1 MPLFSKVKRILF
13 KTLAGLLLILILLG
27 IVAYFAVQSY
37 NFQTYLAKLAT
48 EFLSKELETEIKVD
62 RIELDLFSKLHLKNV
77 IIYDRHKDTV
87 LSGNFVAEVSKFDY
101 SAKSITIKRIE
112 LENTS
117 VKIIYHKNEKNLN
130 IDFLVDYFAGDQ
142 EVKKIKKGKQWEVSL
157 NSIELNNVC
166 FAYRDERQLTDISKN
181 MNFNNLLFTETFG
194 IISNIKLDK
203 DYTQVK
209 VKDFTTKEQC
219 GFKLKK
225 LNVTSKISSVECLL
239 TNLNL
244 ETDSTKING
253 NIEFAY
259 NEWADFNDFI
269 NKIKINSEL
278 RDGTRVSFID
288 IARFAPDLNGLNKTI
303 YLNGLIHGFVSDLN
317 LKNFKLSYGKHTCFN
332 GDMQLSGL
340 PVFKTTYL
348 KFKAR
353 QIATSYNDLAQTPN
367 YPFSEGGY
375 LQIPSELKTFGV
387 ITYKGMFDGFISD
400 FVSKGTLSTALG
412 KIDTDLRMK
421 IGKKEEDIIYDG
433 RIEAHQF
440 NLGALLSLSSLNN
453 LNLTTK
459 IKGSGLSL
467 AKLRATLDG
476 QISSCNYNGYTYKGI
491 SFDGSFLDKVFKG
504 KTLSKDANANFDFDG
519 TINFKNKVPEMDF
532 ISNINQLNLSELN
545 LASKTSAD
553 SGIFS
558 SLILINLKGDNLD
571 NLTGQINFDDTKYKT
586 KTKTYK
592 LSSFNLD
599 LDQAQQEKTIKLTS
613 AYFNTYLKGKFGLST
628 LAPSFSQFL
637 SNYYPTFFKSAN
649 NNLYT
654 DSLSFNV
661 LVKNFTNIK
670 ELFVPDLML
679 APGTKLTGNFA
690 ARFNQMDFSFSS
702 AMLDYHNIK
711 FESPLFNAK
720 TEGKI
725 ISSELNGKKLAFT
738 DSVFIE
744 NFNLCLRS
752 RDKNTKYDFEWDDLL
767 KPSNKGEFAGQV
779 LFSNQSI
786 YLQHDTINIVVKDS
800 AWTLT
805 TTNPSVF
812 NLDGSYFINP
822 LVFKSNAQSVGIAGT
837 LANNS
842 KNILAVNFSNVIL
855 EQFKPILSVYKI
867 DLKGFLTGDM
877 QLQIID
883 KQLAA
888 DGNLNF
894 DKFIINNNNLG
905 ILSVKSKYDPFKKS
919 LNLDGYTSL
928 GSDILLGTT
937 QKNISFEGNYYFDN
951 REESIDIDFKASP
964 ANLNII
970 NPYLEGILSMKYAY
984 VKGSGKVHGN
994 PNNVKIDGKLNLFK
1008 SEVKVDYTN
1017 VIYNITGDIEISPD
1031 QIRFVDLLL
1040 SEKNLKASPQGTLN
1054 GNLFHDKYSKMQL
1067 DYSLYYNNMLVLNTN
1082 EKLNKTFYGKM
1093 YGNGHLDIYGFL
1105 NNLHMIVSYE
1115 STKNSKFFLPLDGP
1129 NEIENSD
1136 FIKFVKK
1143 DTVKQIE
1150 EKISGFDLDM
1160 NVVVNPELQT
1170 KIILDKKTGD
1180 VITAQGNG
1188 NINLKI
1194 STLGKFDMVGDY
1206 FFTNGNYNF
1215 TLENLINK
1223 KFDIEPGSVISWAG
1237 DPLNAQ
1243 IDIVTSYKQKA
1254 SVAPLLN
1261 NSEDKGRYAVDC
1273 QLLIGNKLLEPSI
1286 NFKID
1291 FPTLDPSLKSRISNV
1306 LSDDV
1311 ELNRQV
1317 FSFLLFRN
1325 FVTPAVFSGGGGV
1338 VNAGS
1343 AAASTGSEMLSNNL
1357 SNFLNSTV
1365 GNLTGIKDLQLGLNY
1380 RTKDA
1385 VTGQAVDLA
1394 LSKQFLNNRVTVDG
1408 NFGVNNN
1415 PQARN
1420 GLIGDVNVEY
1430 KLSEDGRYRIKG
1442 FNRTNDNTQLTTL
1455 GGQYSQGIGIFYRE
1469 EFETIN
1475 ALFTSY
1481 LNKLK
1486 RNKTA
1491 KKKEN
1496 S

>member
-1 MPLFSKVKRILF
+1 
-13 KTLAGLLLILILLG
+13 
-27 IVAYFAVQSY
+27 
-37 NFQTYLAKLAT
+37 
-48 EFLSKELETEIKVD
+48 
-62 RIELDLFSKLHLKNV
+62 
-77 IIYDRHKDTV
+77 
-87 LSGNFVAEVSKFDY
+87 
-101 SAKSITIKRIE
+101 
-112 LENTS
+112 
-117 VKIIYHKNEKNLN
+117 
-130 IDFLVDYFAGDQ
+130 
-142 EVKKIKKGKQWEVSL
+142 
-157 NSIELNNVC
+157 
-166 FAYRDERQLTDISKN
+166 
-181 MNFNNLLFTETFG
+181 
-194 IISNIKLDK
+194 
-203 DYTQVK
+203 
-209 VKDFTTKEQC
+209 
-219 GFKLKK
+219 
-225 LNVTSKISSVECLL
+225 
-239 TNLNL
+239 
-244 ETDSTKING
+244 
-253 NIEFAY
+253 
-259 NEWADFNDFI
+259 
-269 NKIKINSEL
+269 
-278 RDGTRVSFID
+278 
-288 IARFAPDLNGLNKTI
+288 
-303 YLNGLIHGFVSDLN
+303 
-317 LKNFKLSYGKHTCFN
+317 
-332 GDMQLSGL
+332 
-340 PVFKTTYL
+340 
-348 KFKAR
+348 
-353 QIATSYNDLAQTPN
+353 
-367 YPFSEGGY
+367 
-375 LQIPSELKTFGV
+375 
-387 ITYKGMFDGFISD
+387 
-400 FVSKGTLSTALG
+400 
-412 KIDTDLRMK
+412 
-421 IGKKEEDIIYDG
+421 
-433 RIEAHQF
+433 
-440 NLGALLSLSSLNN
+440 
-453 LNLTTK
+453 
-459 IKGSGLSL
+459 
-467 AKLRATLDG
+467 
-476 QISSCNYNGYTYKGI
+476 
-491 SFDGSFLDKVFKG
+491 
-504 KTLSKDANANFDFDG
+504 
-519 TINFKNKVPEMDF
+519 
-532 ISNINQLNLSELN
+532 
-545 LASKTSAD
+545 
-553 SGIFS
+553 
-558 SLILINLKGDNLD
+558 
-571 NLTGQINFDDTKYKT
+571 
-586 KTKTYK
+586 
-592 LSSFNLD
+592 
-599 LDQAQQEKTIKLTS
+599 
-613 AYFNTYLKGKFGLST
+613 
-628 LAPSFSQFL
+628 
-637 SNYYPTFFKSAN
+637 
-649 NNLYT
+649 
-654 DSLSFNV
+654 
-661 LVKNFTNIK
+661 
-670 ELFVPDLML
+670 
-679 APGTKLTGNFA
+679 
-690 ARFNQMDFSFSS
+690 
-702 AMLDYHNIK
+702 
-711 FESPLFNAK
+711 
-720 TEGKI
+720 
-725 ISSELNGKKLAFT
+725 
-738 DSVFIE
+738 
-744 NFNLCLRS
+744 
-752 RDKNTKYDFEWDDLL
+752 
-767 KPSNKGEFAGQV
+767 
-779 LFSNQSI
+779 
-786 YLQHDTINIVVKDS
+786 
-800 AWTLT
+800 
-805 TTNPSVF
+805 
-812 NLDGSYFINP
+812 
-822 LVFKSNAQSVGIAGT
+822 
-837 LANNS
+837 
-842 KNILAVNFSNVIL
+842 
-855 EQFKPILSVYKI
+855 
-867 DLKGFLTGDM
+867 LKGFLTGDM

-1054 GNLFHDKYSKMQL
+1054 GNLFHDKFSKMQL

-1143 DTVKQIE
+1143 DTVMQIE